1 MMLYVLFGLLIFF
14 IAIRIPIAIA
24 VGGSSLVYII
34 ATGDIQAHAAVQRM
48 VGGVNSYT
56 LLAIPFFIF
65 AGNVMNYGGVTT
77 RIFNFANACVGH
89 IRGGLAHVN
98 VLASIIFA
106 GMSGAAVADA
116 GGLGAI
122 EIKAMKEKGYGEQ
135 VTIGVT
141 AASSLIGPIIPPSM
155 IMVVYSVASSSS
167 IGRLFAAGV
176 IPGLLMGI
184 SLMVIIYI
192 KADELQ
198 CPREPRAT
206 LTAMFAAFVSAFFSL
221 MAPVIILGGMF
232 TGWFTAT
239 ESAAIAS
246 FYGIILG
253 IAYRDLNWK
262 TMKTAIVDSMTTT
275 IQILLIVASATLFAY
290 ILAREQ
296 VPQRVAFWVLSVT
309 DNYWVILIMLNILLL
324 IVGLFLETVA
334 AINLLVP
341 VFLPLF
347 DALNINPV
355 HFGVI
360 MCVNLVIGTLTPPFG
375 SVLFVLSSVAGISV
389 EKVFRHTAIFIIPLL
404 VVLTIIN
411 IFPII
416 SLWLPN
422 FLFGIE

>member
-1 MMLYVLFGLLIFF
+1 MLHLMFVLLLLFM
-14 IAIRIPIAIA
+14 ALRIPIAIA
-24 VGGSSLVYII
+24 VGGSCLFYIVGK
-34 ATGDIQAHAAVQRM
+34 GDIHLHTAVQRM
-48 VGGVNSYT
+48 VSGVNSYT

-65 AGNVMNYGGVTT
+65 AGNVMNHGGVTN

-122 EIKAMKEKGYGEQ
+122 EIRAMKERGYGEQ
-135 VTIGVT
+135 VTIGIT

-155 IMVVYSVASSSS
+155 IMVVYAVSSSAS

-176 IPGLLMGI
+176 VPGLLMGL
-184 SLMVIIYI
+184 SLMLIIYFR
-192 KADELQ
+192 ADQLQ

-206 LTAMFAAFVSAFFSL
+206 MGQVARAFLSAFFSL

-246 FYGIILG
+246 LYAIILG
-253 IAYRDLNWK
+253 VVYRDLDYQNIK
-262 TMKTAIVDSMTTT
+262 KSIVDSMTTT
-275 IQILLIVASATLFAY
+275 VQILMIVASATLFAY
-290 ILAREQ
+290 ILGREQ
-296 VPQRVAFWVLSVT
+296 VPQRVAVWVLSVT
-309 DNYWVILIMLNILLL
+309 TNYWAILLMLNILLL
-324 IVGLFLETVA
+324 VVGLFLETVA

-347 DALNINPV
+347 QELNINPV
-355 HFGVI
+355 HFGII
-360 MCVNLVIGTLTPPFG
+360 MCVNLIIGTLTPPFG
-375 SVLFVLSSVAGISV
+375 SVLFVLSSVAGITV
-389 EKVFRHTAIFIIPLL
+389 EKVFRHTALFIVPLIAVL
-404 VVLTIIN
+404 VLVN
-411 IFPII
+411 VFPII

-422 FLFGIE
+422 LLFGVE